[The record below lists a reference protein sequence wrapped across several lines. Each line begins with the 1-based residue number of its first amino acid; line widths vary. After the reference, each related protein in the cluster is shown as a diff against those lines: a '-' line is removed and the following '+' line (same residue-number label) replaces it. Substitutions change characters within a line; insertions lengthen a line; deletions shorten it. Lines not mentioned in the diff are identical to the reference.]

1 MLTQTRLKHRWAEE
15 LRDDVAAS
23 APTAISAS
31 LSPTYPSIPVWTH
44 HDPAA
49 SVPAD
54 ASEAHAPHREFTEAV
69 YGHVPRLLENWL
81 LGATQEAAQ
90 PPASRPMRVL
100 LMGQVG
106 NIVWRY
112 HDLDE
117 SLRHALNSARR
128 QLFESLVAAWKT
140 ETVFVSSVTEKW
152 SHPAYQSIVEMGKP
166 AIPLILEQIG
176 DGERLWT
183 QALLSITTEN
193 PAEATRTPEEAQQAW
208 LNWGEERGWLNP

>member
-1 MLTQTRLKHRWAEE
+1 MLGQTRLKHRWAEE
-15 LRDDVAAS
+15 ERDDVSASDSTAAS
-23 APTAISAS
+23 AA
-31 LSPTYPSIPVWTH
+31 LFLTYPNIPAWTH
-44 HDPAA
+44 HDPAP

-54 ASEAHAPHREFTEAV
+54 ASEAHAPQRELTKAV
-69 YGHVPRLLENWL
+69 HGHVHQMLEKWM
-81 LGATQEAAQ
+81 LGATWEAAQ
-90 PPASRPMRVL
+90 RPASRPMRVVL
-100 LMGQVG
+100 VGQVG
-106 NIVWRY
+106 NIVWSS

-117 SLRHALNSARR
+117 SLRHALDAARR
-128 QLFESLVAAWKT
+128 QLFEDLVARWKT

-152 SHPAYQSIVEMGKP
+152 SHPTYQSIVEMGKP